1 MPLGLELRQTAYG
14 MQVGRIL
21 LGWSFERYRLWVLK
35 NSVPEAILYGAGV
48 VLLSFLLF
56 F

>member
-1 MPLGLELRQTAYG
+1 M
-14 MQVGRIL
+14 L
-21 LGWSFERYRLWVLK
+21 LSSFTVVLSQAEACLTGDCRKQAWVLK